1 MLLKGSSCCIV
12 STVTATATATTAAAT
27 AATALIGVIG
37 VRRIRRRIK
46 YKRETLAMAHQTS
59 RVLVLCLLL
68 AATPGIAFVSPDR
81 NSQSFIPLSA
91 SIAPPDVSFVLSREQ
106 VKPILTLKEGTPNEK
121 VVNAHGL
128 LTLFMSLITGPIWMM
143 AMMLVDTI
151 CNANEELDPNRA
163 FFDGTGKMWSKIW
176 LGLSNSYPTITG
188 EVEALRAG
196 HGPCLYVA
204 NHASWLDIPVLCTV
218 LDPVFKFIA
227 KSELENVP
235 CIGQQLK
242 GVSAQQFSLDY
253 ACKFDL
259 VSRLLLFSLIHQPSH
274 SN

>member
-1 MLLKGSSCCIV
+1 MSDCCIV
-12 STVTATATATTAAAT
+12 ATTSVTTTTAATTAPT
-27 AATALIGVIG
+27 G
-37 VRRIRRRIK
+37 VRVLH
-46 YKRETLAMAHQTS
+46 KRETPAMASQTS
-59 RVLVLCLLL
+59 RVLALSLLL
-68 AATPGIAFVSPDR
+68 AATPGIAFVSPQR
-81 NSQSFIPLSA
+81 APQLLTPLTA

-106 VKPILTLKEGTPNEK
+106 VKPILTLREGTPKEK
-121 VVNAHGL
+121 VVNAYGL
-128 LTLFMSLITGPIWMM
+128 LTLFISLVTGPIWMM

-163 FFDGTGKMWSKIW
+163 FFDGTGKIWSKLW
-176 LGLSNSYPTITG
+176 LSLSNSYPTITG

-242 GVSAQQFSLDY
+242 GVSTLHD
-253 ACKFDL
+253 
-259 VSRLLLFSLIHQPSH
+259 SRPM
-274 SN
+274 